1 MFTSSI
7 LFLIIISISIIN
19 GQHKPKQKI
28 PEIDPN
34 HFQPSLIPC
43 YQNNNKNFPQ
53 KCFPHFINVV
63 YNLNF
68 EVTNT
73 CGIYSPTN
81 FCMQTGQRSNKYCD
95 VCDINIPQKA
105 HLPKYLT
112 DSENSTFWQSET
124 MAEGI
129 KYPQTINLTINLNKQ
144 FEITY
149 VHLKFI
155 SPRPES
161 FVIYKKNKNN
171 GNEWIPWQ
179 YYSGSCLSTFK
190 LPEKAPILPGNEATA
205 QCTKEFS
212 DISPL
217 TGGRIAF
224 STLEGRPSAENFEE
238 SEELQDWVTADQIRI
253 SLVRMNTFGDEIFG
267 NKKVLSSY
275 YYGISDLAVG
285 GRCKCNGHA
294 NECIKSTGKGL
305 PQKLI
310 CKCQHNTRGIDCN
323 ECAPFYFDRP
333 WRPAT
338 SFEANECLP
347 CNCSGLSKKC
357 FFDPKLFEETG
368 HGGHCYECLGNTEGV
383 NCERCLPKHW
393 RSPNNNY
400 CKPCNCNI
408 NGSLNNGKCNE
419 NNGICECKNGVTGK
433 YCDKCLDGYFGFGI
447 NGCKKCLCNNYSNSS
462 ICSPLNGKCFC
473 KENVEGEYCDRCK
486 PGYFLIKNNK
496 NNFECFPCFCFG
508 HSSICY
514 SNNNQQNFIKFNIS
528 SNFKLNNDDWK
539 ALSIE
544 SNGEIK
550 NLKVNY
556 DYKNK
561 LIFIK
566 QECPWKI
573 YFVAPTKFLGD
584 QRFSYGQYLY
594 FSYHKLLEYAPRTST
609 ELQLIGSKGDIL
621 SLSFSSQQNP
631 NISTNKTFYK
641 FKIHSNPKYQ
651 WNPHLNETDF
661 IKILT
666 NLTSIRIRATF
677 FQGDIGYLSDF
688 GLNSVL
694 DVSDS
699 KYSPSVI
706 PHSSS
711 ANWIENCN
719 CPPSYSGQFCQFCA
733 PGFKREFPGPLSKCI
748 PCQCNGHSF
757 GGKMCEPETG
767 ICYCKHNTSGN
778 TCERC
783 ANGFFGDALI
793 GTSEDCQPCNCPG
806 GGACIYLDKQLIC
819 TECPEGYT
827 GPRCEY
833 CSEDYFGHSLFGK
846 PCQKCDCNGNIDPN
860 NIRQCNLFTGQ
871 CLQCIHHTTGRNCEK
886 CLPGFWKAP
895 NNYLF
900 GDNNEN
906 NKNKFNCIPCNCH
919 QLGTIKNKN
928 GKLFSCSQI
937 NGQCKCLPNVTGKRC
952 EKCAI
957 GYFNIFSKNGCQPC
971 NCDPLGSLDVTE
983 CNQRSGQCKCKNG
996 VIGINCDQCAPQY
1009 FGLNSSG
1016 CTKCLCNKIG
1026 SESIDFC
1033 DIRNGQCLCNNNVEG
1048 IYCDHCKENYF
1059 NLSINGCQKC
1069 DDCYS
1074 LISSK
1079 RDFIKEEMF
1088 KFKQKMDNLLKIK
1101 SCLLQ

>member
-1 MFTSSI
+1 
-7 LFLIIISISIIN
+7 
-19 GQHKPKQKI
+19 
-28 PEIDPN
+28 
-34 HFQPSLIPC
+34 
-43 YQNNNKNFPQ
+43 
-53 KCFPHFINVV
+53 
-63 YNLNF
+63 
-68 EVTNT
+68 
-73 CGIYSPTN
+73 
-81 FCMQTGQRSNKYCD
+81 MQTGQRSNKYCD

-105 HLPKYLT
+105 HLTKYLT

-161 FVIYKKNKNN
+161 FVIYKKNRNN

-238 SEELQDWVTADQIRI
+238 SEELQDWVTAEQIRI

-447 NGCKKCLCNNYSNSS
+447 NGCK
-462 ICSPLNGKCFC
+462 
-473 KENVEGEYCDRCK
+473 
-486 PGYFLIKNNK
+486 
-496 NNFECFPCFCFG
+496 
-508 HSSICY
+508 
-514 SNNNQQNFIKFNIS
+514 
-528 SNFKLNNDDWK
+528 
-539 ALSIE
+539 
-544 SNGEIK
+544 
-550 NLKVNY
+550 
-556 DYKNK
+556 
-561 LIFIK
+561 
-566 QECPWKI
+566 KI

-793 GTSEDCQPCNCPG
+793 GTSEDCQPF
-806 GGACIYLDKQLIC
+806 IYFKV
-819 TECPEGYT
+819 
-827 GPRCEY
+827 PR
-833 CSEDYFGHSLFGK
+833 K
-846 PCQKCDCNGNIDPN
+846 
-860 NIRQCNLFTGQ
+860 NLF
-871 CLQCIHHTTGRNCEK
+871 
-886 CLPGFWKAP
+886 
-895 NNYLF
+895 
-900 GDNNEN
+900 
-906 NKNKFNCIPCNCH
+906 
-919 QLGTIKNKN
+919 
-928 GKLFSCSQI
+928 
-937 NGQCKCLPNVTGKRC
+937 
-952 EKCAI
+952 
-957 GYFNIFSKNGCQPC
+957 
-971 NCDPLGSLDVTE
+971 
-983 CNQRSGQCKCKNG
+983 
-996 VIGINCDQCAPQY
+996 
-1009 FGLNSSG
+1009 
-1016 CTKCLCNKIG
+1016 
-1026 SESIDFC
+1026 
-1033 DIRNGQCLCNNNVEG
+1033 
-1048 IYCDHCKENYF
+1048 
-1059 NLSINGCQKC
+1059 
-1069 DDCYS
+1069 
-1074 LISSK
+1074 
-1079 RDFIKEEMF
+1079 
-1088 KFKQKMDNLLKIK
+1088 
-1101 SCLLQ
+1101 